1 MDAGRRK
8 ESGLLR
14 FARWVWSYVS
24 LPGLAAGA
32 ICFALSL
39 TPSLIP
45 RTFLIQGALSGCVF
59 AVGYAVGAA
68 FEWLWHFLQIPPPR
82 GAFRNWLT
90 GIVTVACLVLVVYCL
105 SQAAEWQNSVRTAMG
120 AEPVETGHPIQVLI
134 VAILP
139 ALLLI
144 TLGTLIERG
153 VEAVARQ
160 LQRVLPPRVALV
172 GSLVLVG
179 LLAAMLFSGVLLRG
193 TLRVADAFFEQLDD
207 VASRFV
213 EPAPTRPD
221 QSGSAQSLIAWSTI
235 GRDGRNYVQTGPD
248 KAAIEQRISRP
259 AMDPIRVSVGMRS
272 APTVEARAELGLA
285 ELKRVGAFDRAILLV
300 IAPVGTG
307 WVDPAGMD
315 AIEYLMAGDVASVSL
330 QYSYL
335 LSPLSLLVE
344 PDYGSESA
352 KALFDVVYNYWTT
365 LPRDGRPR
373 LYLNGLSL
381 GAHASQD
388 SMQIL
393 DVLQDPYQG
402 ALWVGPPF
410 TSPIWRW
417 ATNSR
422 NPGSPEWRP
431 AISDGSTIRFTN
443 QGDGL
448 LNPKGVP
455 WGPIRIAFLQ
465 YASDPIIFFDFAS
478 FYREPDWMKG
488 ERGPD
493 VSKALT
499 WYPIITFFQ
508 LGMDMALSLTSPLGH
523 GHVYAPADY
532 IDSWMAMI
540 EPQGWSA
547 EQLQQLK
554 AEMTEEFEAQK

>member
-1 MDAGRRK
+1 M
-8 ESGLLR
+8 LR
-14 FARWVWSYVS
+14 LARWVWSYVS
-24 LPGLAAGA
+24 LPGLAVGA
-32 ICFALSL
+32 VCFALSL

-45 RTFLIQGALSGCVF
+45 RTFLIQGVLSGCIF

-68 FEWLWHFLQIPPPR
+68 FEWLWYFMQLPPPR
-82 GAFRNWLT
+82 GRLRSWLT
-90 GIVTVACLVLVVYCL
+90 GIVAIACVVLVIYCL
-105 SQAAEWQNSVRTAMG
+105 SQAAEWQNSVRVAMG
-120 AEPVETGHPIQVLI
+120 AEPVETGHPILVLL

-139 ALLLI
+139 AVLLI
-144 TLGTLIERG
+144 TIGTLIERG
-153 VEAVARQ
+153 IEAVARR
-160 LQRVLPPRVALV
+160 LQRIVPPRVALV
-172 GSLVLVG
+172 GSIALVG
-179 LLAAMLFSGVLLRG
+179 LLAGTLFSGLLLRG
-193 TLRVADAFFEQLDD
+193 TLRAADAFFEQLDD

-248 KAAIEQRISRP
+248 KTAIENRIGRP
-259 AMDPIRVSVGMRS
+259 AMDPIRVSIGMRS
-272 APTVEARAELGLA
+272 APTVAARAELGLA
-285 ELKRVGAFDRAILLV
+285 ELQRVGAFNRSVLLV
-300 IAPVGTG
+300 ISPVGTG

-315 AIEYLMAGDVASVSL
+315 ALEYLLAGDVASVSL

-352 KALFDVVYNYWTT
+352 KALFDVVYDYWTT
-365 LPRDGRPR
+365 LPHDRRPR

-388 SMQIL
+388 STQIL
-393 DVLQDPYQG
+393 NVLGDPYQG
-402 ALWVGPPF
+402 ALWAGPPF
-410 TSPIWRW
+410 TSPVWNW
-417 ATNSR
+417 ATATR
-422 NPGSPEWRP
+422 NPGSPEWLP
-431 AISDGSTIRFTN
+431 AVGDGQTIRFTN
-443 QGDGL
+443 QGNGL
-448 LNPKGVP
+448 AEPAGMP

-465 YASDPIIFFDFAS
+465 YASDPIVFFDFAS
-478 FYREPDWMKG
+478 LYREPDWMKG

-493 VSKALT
+493 VSTALT
-499 WYPIITFFQ
+499 WYPIVTFFQ

-532 IDSWMAMI
+532 IDVWMALV

-554 AEMTEEFEAQK
+554 AEMTDEFEAQK